1 MTPPER
7 IPAAGSNGPTGRGK
21 KPGPHPHP
29 EPGAHPHPES
39 RLHPHPFLERLAA
52 VPVVAILRAANAE
65 RFLEVGRVLYEGG
78 VRAIEVTLT
87 SRGALEAFGRLR
99 EELPGDAVLGVGTVR
114 SAGDAELALEAG
126 ATYLVAPDFRPE
138 VVAFAVERDL
148 PVVPGALTPT
158 EVVAAWG
165 AGATA
170 VKVFPVSAV
179 GGAAYVKA
187 VRAPLPEVP
196 LVPTGGVGIDDIG
209 AYLDAGAVAV
219 GVGSPLL
226 GDAGEPGGDLRGLA
240 ERARRAVAAA
250 GEGRRS
256 GSGHPR
262 GVSR

>member
-1 MTPPER
+1 
-7 IPAAGSNGPTGRGK
+7 
-21 KPGPHPHP
+21 
-29 EPGAHPHPES
+29 
-39 RLHPHPFLERLAA
+39 
-52 VPVVAILRAANAE
+52 VVAILRAADAG
-65 RFLEVGRVLYEGG
+65 RFLDVGRQLYEGG

-87 SRGALEAFGRLR
+87 SQGALEAFGRLR
-99 EELPGDAVLGVGTVR
+99 EELPEDAVLGVGTVR
-114 SAGDAELALEAG
+114 SSADAERAVEVG
-126 ATYLVAPDFRPE
+126 ATYLVAPDFRGD
-138 VVAFAVERDL
+138 VVAFGVGRGV

-226 GDAGEPGGDLRGLA
+226 GDAGEPGGDLAGLA
-240 ERARRAVAAA
+240 GRARRAVAAA
-250 GEGRRS
+250 TRAR
-256 GSGHPR
+256 
-262 GVSR
+262 